1 MNKIFLVAASLLA
14 AIAVISGAFAAHA
27 LKEKITPEQVQTF
40 ETAVRYQFYHVFALV
55 AAGMLYK
62 EFHNK
67 FIKWSGYLFIA
78 GIFLFSGSLYVLSLA
93 TSLKVVGIITP
104 FGGACFIAGWVFLAI
119 GLTNKTKE
127 E

>member
-40 ETAVRYQFYHVFALV
+40 ETAVRYQFYHVMALL

-93 TSLKVVGIITP
+93 NSLKAVGIITP
-104 FGGACFIAGWVFLAI
+104 FGGACFIAGWIFLAI
-119 GLTNKTKE
+119 GLTNKTK
-127 E
+127 